1 MSDSGLRQAL
11 EPGDKLTMNGKYRA
25 KLRTRLAAALSLTAW
40 LIPLSVT
47 ADDGNLTQ
55 QLHIQQQKSRFQ
67 LMLEQVAEGAR
78 RRAAAA
84 QSTPASRAGPA
95 ASIDLG
101 DWAESLRLEP
111 VGVTGLVLP
120 GTEKE
125 SARRLQVR
133 QAYERDQQR
142 VLHHRQQHRA
152 LIAGARTSNPAG
164 AGGFGAKRREFV
176 RYNAQNQRQSLQRKL
191 RR

>member
-1 MSDSGLRQAL
+1 
-11 EPGDKLTMNGKYRA
+11 MNGKYRA
-25 KLRTRLAAALSLTAW
+25 KLHTRLAAALSLTAW

-67 LMLEQVAEGAR
+67 LMLEQVAKSAR
-78 RRAAAA
+78 QRAAAA

-125 SARRLQVR
+125 SARRLQAR
-133 QAYERDQQR
+133 QGYERDQQR
-142 VLHHRQQHRA
+142 VLYHRQQRRA
-152 LIAGARTSNPAG
+152 LIAGARTSNPVG
-164 AGGFGAKRREFV
+164 AGSVGTKRRELV